1 MTLKDLWELLTETWN
16 AWSTHKAPCSGAALA
31 YYTTFSLAPLLMI
44 VIAVFPSP
52 WLIQVWQVVDFVVSL
67 GMITVLFAMLYRFLP
82 DTEVPWRD
90 VWIGAGITA
99 SRAGRR

>member
-16 AWSTHKAPCSGAALA
+16 AWSTHKAPRAGAALA

-52 WLIQVWQVVDFVVSL
+52 WLIQVWHMVNFIVSL
-67 GMITVLFAMLYRFLP
+67 GVVTVLFAMLYRFLP

-99 SRAGRR
+99 SRAGGR